1 MAQARRAFEKRNKQP
16 INKFI
21 KAAKVRLISQ
31 TGEQLGVVDLN
42 EALDKAKDQDLDLV
56 QMNNDT
62 DTPVC
67 KLMDYG
73 KHLFDQKKQ
82 KAASKKK
89 TKKTQLKEIKFRP
102 GTDENDYQIKLRN
115 IIKFLNEGDKTKIT
129 MRFRG
134 RELAHKEIGLRL
146 LKRVESDL
154 SDIASVEQ
162 EPVSEGRQFVML
174 LSPNKKLLCQ
184 KLKFIAVQPNVLKKP
199 VMV

>member
-1 MAQARRAFEKRNKQP
+1 MAQARRAFVKKHKQP
-16 INKFI
+16 INQFI

-31 TGEQLGVVDLN
+31 TGEQLGVLN
-42 EALDKAKDQDLDLV
+42 LDEALAKAKDQDLDLV
-56 QMNNDT
+56 QMNKDT

-67 KLMDYG
+67 KLMNYG

-102 GTDENDYQIKLRN
+102 GTDENDYQIKMR
-115 IIKFLNEGDKTKIT
+115 IIVKFLSEGDKTKIT

-134 RELAHKEIGLRL
+134 RELAHKDIGLKL

-154 SDIASVEQ
+154 VDIANVEQ
-162 EPVSEGRQFVML
+162 EPIAEGRQFVML
-174 LSPNKKLLCQ
+174 LSPNKK
-184 KLKFIAVQPNVLKKP
+184 
-199 VMV
+199 